1 MTEVVL
7 VVSGRPSRRE
17 RLTAAARRLGTLSGQ
32 GRVRLLGFGPA
43 PPVDPPVDQGE
54 PLPGEQLP
62 EGTDIA
68 AAVEARGSR
77 ADFIVIA
84 RPAPEDDHAIRE
96 AFRAALF
103 HTDRPL
109 LMVPPKGPAD
119 AFGVR
124 VAVAW
129 RDDPRTLKALVP
141 ALRLLER
148 TEEVIVLAG
157 VRPGAARPVLPT
169 VLIEHGLPAT
179 LHVLAIDSP
188 PFGDLL
194 LGRAQDLGADML
206 IMGAY
211 AHSVI
216 REMLLGGV
224 TRHVLAH
231 ATLPVLM
238 RY

>member
-1 MTEVVL
+1 M
-7 VVSGRPSRRE
+7 
-17 RLTAAARRLGTLSGQ
+17 LSGQ
-32 GRVRLLGFGPA
+32 GRVRMLALPATGPA
-43 PPVDPPVDQGE
+43 PDK
-54 PLPGEQLP
+54 PGEQLP
-62 EGTDIA
+62 LGADVA
-68 AAVEARGSR
+68 AAVEAQGSR

-84 RPAPEDDHAIRE
+84 RPTPEDDHVTRE

-103 HTDRPL
+103 RTERPL
-109 LMVPPKGPAD
+109 LMVPPDGPAD
-119 AFGVR
+119 TFGVR

-141 ALRLLER
+141 ALRLLGD
-148 TEEVIVLAG
+148 TEEVLLLAG
-157 VRPGAARPVLPT
+157 VRAGAASPTIPSVL
-169 VLIEHGLPAT
+169 VEHGVPT
-179 LHVLAIDSP
+179 SLHVLAIDSS

-194 LGRAQDLGADML
+194 LGRARELGADML

-211 AHSVI
+211 ARSLL

-231 ATLPVLM
+231 ADLPVLL

>member
-1 MTEVVL
+1 MPEVIL
-7 VVSGRPSRRE
+7 VVSGHPSRRE
-17 RLTAAARRLGTLSGQ
+17 HLAAAARRLGMLSGQ
-32 GRVRLLGFGPA
+32 GRVRMLALPATGPA
-43 PPVDPPVDQGE
+43 PDK
-54 PLPGEQLP
+54 PGEQLP
-62 EGTDIA
+62 LGADVA
-68 AAVEARGSR
+68 AAVEAQGSR

-84 RPAPEDDHAIRE
+84 RPTPEDDHVTRE

-103 HTDRPL
+103 RTERPL
-109 LMVPPKGPAD
+109 LMVPPDGPAD
-119 AFGVR
+119 TFGVR

-141 ALRLLER
+141 ALRLLGD
-148 TEEVIVLAG
+148 TEEVLLLAG
-157 VRPGAARPVLPT
+157 VRAGAASPTIPSVL
-169 VLIEHGLPAT
+169 VEHGVPT
-179 LHVLAIDSP
+179 SLHVLAIDSS

-194 LGRAQDLGADML
+194 LGRARELGADML

-211 AHSVI
+211 ARSLL

-231 ATLPVLM
+231 ADLPVLL

>member
-1 MTEVVL
+1 MAEVIL
-7 VVSGRPSRRE
+7 VVSGQAQQRE
-17 RLTAAARRLGTLSGQ
+17 RLIAAARRLGALSGQ
-32 GRVRLLGFGPA
+32 GRVRMLTFGPA
-43 PPVDPPVDQGE
+43 AGSSLAAD
-54 PLPGEQLP
+54 LPCEHLP

-84 RPAPEDDHAIRE
+84 RPTAEDSHASRD

-103 HTDRPL
+103 RTERPL
-109 LMVPPKGPAD
+109 LMLPPDGPAD

-129 RDDPRTLKALVP
+129 RNDPRTLKALVP
-141 ALRLLER
+141 ALRLLEHTR
-148 TEEVIVLAG
+148 DVLVLAG
-157 VRPGAARPVLPT
+157 VRAGADSPAIPSVLT
-169 VLIEHGLPAT
+169 EHGLPAT
-179 LHVLAIDSP
+179 LHVLAIDSS

-194 LGRAQDLGADML
+194 LGRARDLGADML
-206 IMGAY
+206 VMGAY
-211 AHSVI
+211 AHSVL

-231 ATLPVLM
+231 ADLPVLL